1 MFLFEIGSYVRGCS
15 FGQRLVCQQTMK
27 IGILSRGPQN
37 HSTRSLSEAA
47 ERIGHTAEILDPFG
61 FYLHIGGN
69 KSRITYQGR
78 PAEDFDVLI
87 PRLSRTTVQYGEEVV
102 AHFEWIGT
110 PVVNRAKAI
119 AAARHK
125 FHSLR
130 ILAQHG
136 LPTPPSLTVGSA
148 TFLDNAVAEIGD
160 YPFIL
165 KPFHGT
171 HGRGVMLLDT
181 PTSLTSVVDALCDLH
196 ENYVIQPFIAEAN
209 GVDLRVLV
217 VGGKAIAAMKRSAPV
232 GEFRANIHRG
242 ASGETVTLPDEYID
256 VAIKAAAALE
266 LEIAGV
272 DLLQTSEGPVVLEV
286 NPSPGFEELEGVTGV
301 NIAAAII
308 EFVVAFAQER
318 ASVRMKVPPEL
329 P

>member
-1 MFLFEIGSYVRGCS
+1 
-15 FGQRLVCQQTMK
+15 MK
-27 IGILSRGPQN
+27 IAILSRAPQN

-47 ERIGHTAEILDPFG
+47 HRQGHTAEILDPFG

-69 KSRITYQGR
+69 NCITYYGK
-78 PAEDFDVLI
+78 PAEDFDVLV
-87 PRLSRTTVQYGEEVV
+87 PRLSRTTAQYGEEVV

-110 PVVNRAKAI
+110 PVVNRSKPI

-136 LPTPPSLTVGSA
+136 LPIPPSLTVGSA
-148 TFLDNAVAEIGD
+148 AFLDNAVAEMGN

-171 HGRGVMLLDT
+171 HGKGVMLLDT
-181 PTSLTSVVDALCDLH
+181 PTSLTSAVDVLCDLH
-196 ENYVIQPFIAEAN
+196 KDYVIQPFIAETTV
-209 GVDLRVLV
+209 VDLRVFV
-217 VGGKAIAAMKRSAPV
+217 VGSEVIASMKRSAPA

-242 ASGETVTLPDEYID
+242 ASGEMVSLSEAYTD
-256 VAIKAAAALE
+256 VAIKATAALE

-272 DLLQTSEGPVVLEV
+272 DLLQTNEGPVVLEV
-286 NPSPGFEELEGVTGV
+286 NPSPGFEELESVTGI
-301 NIAAAII
+301 NIADAII
-308 EFVVAFAQER
+308 EFVVTFAR
-318 ASVRMKVPPEL
+318 GRG
-329 P
+329 

>member
-1 MFLFEIGSYVRGCS
+1 
-15 FGQRLVCQQTMK
+15 MK

-37 HSTRSLSEAA
+37 HSTRSLNEAA
-47 ERIGHTAEILDPFG
+47 QRKGHTAEILDPFG
-61 FYLHIGGN
+61 FYLHIGN
-69 KSRITYQGR
+69 DNTRITYEGK

-119 AAARHK
+119 AGARHK
-125 FHSLR
+125 FRSLR

-136 LPTPPSLTVGSA
+136 LPIPPSLTVGST
-148 TFLDNAVAEIGD
+148 TFLKNAVAEMGD

-165 KPFHGT
+165 KPFYGT

-181 PTSLTSVVDALCDLH
+181 PTSLTSAVDALCDLH
-196 ENYVIQPFIAEAN
+196 EDYIIQSFIAEAG
-209 GVDLRVLV
+209 GVDIRVLV
-217 VGGKAIAAMKRSAPV
+217 VGGEAIAAMKRSAPV

-242 ASGETVTLPDEYID
+242 ASGEAVSLPDAYTNI
-256 VAIKAAAALE
+256 AIKAAAVLE

-272 DLLQTSEGPVVLEV
+272 DLLQTNEGPVVLEV
-286 NPSPGFEELEGVTGV
+286 NPSPGFEELEAVTGV
-301 NIAAAII
+301 NIADAII
-308 EFVVAFAQER
+308 EFVAAFARDRYE
-318 ASVRMKVPPEL
+318 AHGGTNG
-329 P
+329 